1 MTRSG
6 ESNEV
11 VARWEGGWRA
21 TVTAGPFTL
30 TVDEPPSAGGTH
42 TGPMP
47 TEYLLA
53 SLASCYALAVAWAAR
68 KRGIDLPDLSVS
80 AVGEY
85 DGPGFSGF
93 RLTVTSSLPEDQLR
107 PLLAPASRH
116 CYVSNTLSIKPTIE
130 IHLAKDH
137 EDHPDPEKP

>member
-53 SLASCYALAVAWAAR
+53 SLASCYALAVAWEIAVLTPITAAVWWAQR
-68 KRGIDLPDLSVS
+68 STP
-80 AVGEY
+80 A
-85 DGPGFSGF
+85 GP
-93 RLTVTSSLPEDQLR
+93 
-107 PLLAPASRH
+107 LAR
-116 CYVSNTLSIKPTIE
+116 
-130 IHLAKDH
+130 
-137 EDHPDPEKP
+137 